1 MQEKYESFIKNNN
14 NKICKK
20 FRGAHHLNKTQAFYH
35 DIYQLIILRISAI
48 YRLCLCVC
56 GLYIWLFLGQYPFP
70 LKEHRWPSLQTTRT
84 WITSPRS
91 ARLLAVATS
100 LELQCRGKMW
110 VSMSTMV
117 QWWRVGPEFSRF
129 QWFDSEFSR
138 TYLGTARSKHCK
150 RLNNCICSKKCI
162 TILTIIK
169 FINL

>member
-1 MQEKYESFIKNNN
+1 MQEIQGCPSPQQNTSLLSW
-14 NKICKK
+14 
-20 FRGAHHLNKTQAFYH
+20 HLSTY
-35 DIYQLIILRISAI
+35 YMRISAI